1 MRFLSLALLLFGLSI
16 CLPSQAQP
24 LTNFNLTLLLEA
36 QGEHSLGLHSVWLE
50 DPSQELSP
58 QQALENPHW
67 QESTT
72 EHLNFGF
79 SSSAFWLA
87 TKLRTSQ
94 TQQWALWNKYAL
106 IDLTEVWTCP
116 LPIKG
121 IEKDR
126 KSTLNSSHVRI
137 SYAVFCL

>member
-16 CLPSQAQP
+16 FLPSQAQP

-121 IEKDR
+121 IE
-126 KSTLNSSHVRI
+126 N
-137 SYAVFCL
+137 CQ